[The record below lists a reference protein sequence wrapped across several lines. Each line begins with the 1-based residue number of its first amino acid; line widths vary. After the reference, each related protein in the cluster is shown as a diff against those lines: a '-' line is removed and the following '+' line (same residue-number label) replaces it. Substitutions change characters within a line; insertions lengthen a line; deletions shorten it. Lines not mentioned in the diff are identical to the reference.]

1 LIAAAVRGELETA
14 AVFVRGRPVHGG
26 AGIPAFA

>member
-1 LIAAAVRGELETA
+1 VRGELETA